1 MKKQFLSI
9 ALGLVAL
16 LSVTASFAA
25 SNNVSSI
32 KDGKRYQVG
41 TNTVEVDGAKTSVF
55 TKNGSLVYS
64 VERFTADALPKDIF
78 DIVRDGYDSY
88 YISGMEK
95 VEQPG
100 LAPVYFV
107 HLQDKTTIKTVKVNA
122 STGEKELVQDF
133 TRG

>member
-1 MKKQFLSI
+1 MKKQLLSI
-9 ALGLVAL
+9 ALGLAAL
-16 LSVTASFAA
+16 LTVTTSFAA
-25 SNNVSSI
+25 PKDA

-41 TNTVEVDGAKTSVF
+41 TRTVEVDGAKTSVF

-64 VERFTADALPKDIF
+64 VERFTADNLPKNIF
-78 DIVRDGYDSY
+78 DLVRNNGYESY

-100 LAPVYFV
+100 LAPVFFV
-107 HLQDKTTIKTVKVNA
+107 HLEDKTSIKTVKVTS
-122 STGEKELVQDF
+122 STNETELVQDF